1 MKNKALKTLTLT
13 TVAATALVTQQAY
26 ADEVVEAATSS
37 SSNAANVEV
46 SSSVTAEQ
54 VATAKATADT
64 AANQVAYQQ
73 DSLAS
78 AEAAAKTA
86 QTNLDQAEQTLTSA
100 QDLATHAT
108 EETIA
113 AAEKAIV
120 SAEQTVVES
129 QNQVTSAE
137 QTVVESQNQVTSA
150 EQATVI
156 AQEQV
161 DKAQAEANKAKTDAD
176 LAKSQA
182 DTSKAELEALQNSQE
197 GQAISQAQAE
207 LKTAQE
213 AVVNKTTAVTT
224 AEQNLEQAQAT
235 DTKLET
241 DRASANAV
249 LAEQTQKVKA
259 AQSLVTEKEVDLETA
274 KQNLVV
280 ANEKVEAVKPKATY
294 KFSINLP
301 DYLRD
306 AYVNLVK
313 TNFSKDS
320 IDAATQAEKRYYGDI
335 RTFDERDKLSYATI
349 ESTDPTLYD
358 VENLDKEQLLLL
370 NQFAIDY
377 TNAYRQ
383 ALGIDKKIVGNEWLI
398 EVADV
403 RARLYEEKYPEGFY
417 GHDWEIIAAANDEVL
432 GEGSPMGSNSEI
444 LAYPNISSSGGLY
457 EQNTNYYT
465 MSEILHVI
473 AQGIN
478 GFMLND
484 SGSSYGHFAQLM
496 TFEAMGFDLYYTY
509 DYFEEYQSGVGNF
522 VVVGAGTAT
531 DHFEYM
537 DRYNDWDI
545 LEETDSEITLG
556 DPKTK
561 FINHEG
567 EVAYRRTIRSSKKNY
582 KAHDRFVERNISS
595 QDYSAY
601 ESALKDQN
609 AAQSSYNNVQAE
621 FERAAKELEKAQND
635 LSSAQ
640 STYNVLVNTA
650 LQTPEAKKALELA
663 QTNLASAQEVLVT
676 AQNQWQEAEAK
687 AMALATEIAKAQA
700 DYDNLLA
707 TATTLKAQADARKA
721 EVATAQ
727 SVLTQAQNKLTE
739 ARQAVEKAEQEVAS
753 AKTNLSTLKEA
764 QVTLAKAQAAYAVAQ
779 KNAQVANQSL
789 SETRAKLADLKLVYE
804 KAYAEY
810 LDLKKLYDLQTMVIP
825 QPTVDSDNSKENL
838 GQGGS
843 SQNNVKTSS
852 NAKVKL
858 ATNKDLSKTA
868 LNEISIAAATT
879 EHKFAKVQTLPTTGE
894 KETSLLSLL
903 GLTALATG
911 LGLAAR
917 RRQNG

>member
-26 ADEVVEAATSS
+26 ADEVVEATISS
-37 SSNAANVEV
+37 SSDTANVEV

-73 DSLAS
+73 DSLVS
-78 AEAAAKTA
+78 AEAAAKIA

-100 QDLATHAT
+100 QDLATNAT

-129 QNQVTSAE
+129 QS
-137 QTVVESQNQVTSA
+137 QVTSA

-161 DKAQAEANKAKTDAD
+161 DKAQAEANKAKTGAD

-207 LKTAQE
+207 LKTAQA

-259 AQSLVTEKEVDLETA
+259 AQALVTEKELDLETA
-274 KQNLVV
+274 KQNLVA
-280 ANEKVEAVKPKATY
+280 ANEKVETVKPKATY

-358 VENLDKEQLLLL
+358 VENLGREQLLLL

-473 AQGIN
+473 ARGIN

-561 FINHEG
+561 FINLEG

-621 FERAAKELEKAQND
+621 YERAAKELVKAQND
-635 LSSAQ
+635 FSSAQ

-650 LQTPEAKKALELA
+650 LQTPEAKKALKLA
-663 QTNLASAQEVLVT
+663 QTDLASAQEVLLT
-676 AQNQWQEAEAK
+676 AQNQWQAAEAK
-687 AMALATEIAKAQA
+687 AMVLATEIAKAQA
-700 DYDNLLA
+700 DYDNLLV

-727 SVLTQAQNKLTE
+727 SVLTQAQNKLTA

-753 AKTNLSTLKEA
+753 AKTNLSMLKEA

-779 KNAQVANQSL
+779 KNALVANQSL

-810 LDLKKLYDLQTMVIP
+810 LDLKKLYDLQTMIIP

-838 GQGGS
+838 GQGDS
-843 SQNNVKTSS
+843 SQNNVKISS

-858 ATNKDLSKTA
+858 TTNKVLSKTA
-868 LNEISIAAATT
+868 LNEISISATTT
-879 EHKFAKVQTLPTTGE
+879 EHKFAEVQTLPTTGE

-911 LGLAAR
+911 LALAAR

>member
-26 ADEVVEAATSS
+26 ADEVVEVATSS
-37 SSNAANVEV
+37 SSNTANVEA

-54 VATAKATADT
+54 VAAAKATADA
-64 AANQVAYQQ
+64 AANPVAYQQ
-73 DSLAS
+73 DSLVS

-86 QTNLDQAEQTLTSA
+86 QTNLDQAEQVLTSA
-100 QDLATHAT
+100 QDLATNAT

-120 SAEQTVVES
+120 SAEQTVVE
-129 QNQVTSAE
+129 A
-137 QTVVESQNQVTSA
+137 QNQVTSA
-150 EQATVI
+150 EQATAI

-197 GQAISQAQAE
+197 GRAISQVQAE

-224 AEQNLEQAQAT
+224 AKQNLEQAQAA

-249 LAEQTQKVKA
+249 LAEQKQKVKT
-259 AQSLVTEKEVDLETA
+259 AQALVTEKEVDLETA

-306 AYVNLVK
+306 AYANLVK
-313 TNFSKDS
+313 TDFSKDS
-320 IDAATQAEKRYYGDI
+320 IDAAIQAEKRYYGDV
-335 RTFDERDKLSYATI
+335 RSFDERDKLSYATI

-358 VENLDKEQLLLL
+358 VENLDIEQLLLL

-383 ALGIDKKIVGNEWLI
+383 VLGIDKKIVGNEWLI
-398 EVADV
+398 HVADV

-417 GHDWEIIAAANDEVL
+417 GHDREIIAAANDEVF
-432 GEGSPMGSNSEI
+432 GEGSSMASNSSEI

-457 EQNTNYYT
+457 EQNTKYYT

-478 GFMLND
+478 SFMLND
-484 SGSSYGHFAQLM
+484 SGSAYGHFAQLM
-496 TFEAMGFDLYYTY
+496 TFEAMGFDLCFTY
-509 DYFEEYQSGVGNF
+509 DYFEEYRSGVGNF
-522 VVVGAGTAT
+522 VVVGAGKRTT
-531 DHFEYM
+531 EEYK
-537 DRYNDWDI
+537 NWDI
-545 LEETDSEITLG
+545 FEETDSEITLG

-561 FINHEG
+561 YIGLEG
-567 EVAYRRTIRSSKKNY
+567 EVLYGWSVNLSKKSYEIYN
-582 KAHDRFVERNISS
+582 RLVERNISS

-621 FERAAKELEKAQND
+621 YEKVAKELAKAQND

-663 QTNLASAQEVLVT
+663 QTDLASAQEVLVT
-676 AQNQWQEAEAK
+676 AQNQWQAAEVKAK
-687 AMALATEIAKAQA
+687 ALTTEIAKAQA
-700 DYDNLLA
+700 DYDKLLA
-707 TATTLKAQADARKA
+707 TATTLKAQADDRKA

-739 ARQAVEKAEQEVAS
+739 ARQAVERAEQGVAL

-779 KNAQVANQSL
+779 KNAQAANQSL

-810 LDLKKLYDLQTMVIP
+810 LDLKKLYDLQTMVTP

-838 GQGGS
+838 GQGDS
-843 SQNNVKTSS
+843 SQNDVKTSS
-852 NAKVKL
+852 NTKVKLATNKL

>member
-26 ADEVVEAATSS
+26 ADEVVEVATSS
-37 SSNAANVEV
+37 SSNTANVEA

-54 VATAKATADT
+54 VAAAKATADA
-64 AANQVAYQQ
+64 AANPVAYQQ
-73 DSLAS
+73 DSLVS

-86 QTNLDQAEQTLTSA
+86 QTNLDQAEQALTSA
-100 QDLATHAT
+100 QDLATNAT

-120 SAEQTVVES
+120 SAEQTVVE
-129 QNQVTSAE
+129 A
-137 QTVVESQNQVTSA
+137 QNQVTSA
-150 EQATVI
+150 EQATAI

-197 GQAISQAQAE
+197 GRAISQVQAE

-224 AEQNLEQAQAT
+224 AKQNLEQAQAA

-249 LAEQTQKVKA
+249 LAEQKQKVKT
-259 AQSLVTEKEVDLETA
+259 AQALVTEKEVDLETA

-313 TNFSKDS
+313 TDFSKDS
-320 IDAATQAEKRYYGDI
+320 IDAATQAEKRYYGDV
-335 RTFDERDKLSYATI
+335 RSFDERDKLSYATI

-358 VENLDKEQLLLL
+358 VENLDIEQLLLL

-383 ALGIDKKIVGNEWLI
+383 ALGIDKKIVGNELLI

-417 GHDWEIIAAANDEVL
+417 GHDGEIIAAANDEVF

-444 LAYPNISSSGGLY
+444 LAFPNISSSGGLY

-484 SGSSYGHFAQLM
+484 SGSAYGHFAQLM
-496 TFEAMGFDLYYTY
+496 TYEAMGFDLYYTY

-522 VVVGAGTAT
+522 VVVGAGKRTI
-531 DHFEYM
+531 DSMQKEYK
-537 DRYNDWDI
+537 NWDI
-545 LEETDSEITLG
+545 FEETDSEITLG

-561 FINHEG
+561 YIGLEG
-567 EVAYRRTIRSSKKNY
+567 EVLYGWSVTLPKKSYEIYN
-582 KAHDRFVERNISS
+582 RLVERNISS

-621 FERAAKELEKAQND
+621 YEKAAKELAKAQND

-650 LQTPEAKKALELA
+650 LKTPEAKKALELA
-663 QTNLASAQEVLVT
+663 QTDLASAQEVLVT
-676 AQNQWQEAEAK
+676 AQNQWQAAEVKAK
-687 AMALATEIAKAQA
+687 ALATKIAKAQA

-707 TATTLKAQADARKA
+707 TATTLKAQADDRKA

-739 ARQAVEKAEQEVAS
+739 ARQAVERAEQGVAL
-753 AKTNLSTLKEA
+753 AKTNLSMLKEA

-779 KNAQVANQSL
+779 KNAQAANQSL

-804 KAYAEY
+804 KAYTEY

-838 GQGGS
+838 GQGDS

-852 NAKVKL
+852 NAEVKL
-858 ATNKDLSKTA
+858 ATNKELSKTA

>member
-26 ADEVVEAATSS
+26 ADEVVEVATSS
-37 SSNAANVEV
+37 SSNTANVEV

-54 VATAKATADT
+54 VAAAKAAADA

-73 DSLAS
+73 DSLVS

-120 SAEQTVVES
+120 
-129 QNQVTSAE
+129 SAE

-224 AEQNLEQAQAT
+224 AEQNLEQAQAA

-259 AQSLVTEKEVDLETA
+259 AQALVREKEVDLETA

-417 GHDWEIIAAANDEVL
+417 GHDWEIIAAANDEVF
-432 GEGSPMGSNSEI
+432 GEGSRVASDSEI
-444 LAYPNISSSGGLY
+444 LAYPNISSSGGSY

-473 AQGIN
+473 ARGIDS
-478 GFMLND
+478 FMLND
-484 SGSSYGHFAQLM
+484 SGSAYGHFIQLM
-496 TFEAMGFDLYYTY
+496 TYEVMGFDVYYH
-509 DYFEEYQSGVGNF
+509 SGSGKF
-522 VVVGAGTAT
+522 RVVGAGKRTT
-531 DHFEYM
+531 NSMQQEYK
-537 DRYNDWDI
+537 NWDI

-561 FINHEG
+561 YIGLEG
-567 EVAYRRTIRSSKKNY
+567 EVLYGWSVNLSKNNY
-582 KAHDRFVERNISS
+582 KVYDRFVERNISS

-609 AAQSSYNNVQAE
+609 VAQSSYNNVQAE
-621 FERAAKELEKAQND
+621 FERAAKELAKAQND

-640 STYNVLVNTA
+640 STYNVLVNTT

-663 QTNLASAQEVLVT
+663 QTDLASAQEVLVT

-764 QVTLAKAQAAYAVAQ
+764 QVTLAKAQVAHAVAQ

-810 LDLKKLYDLQTMVIP
+810 LDLKKLYDLQTMIIP

-838 GQGGS
+838 GQGDS

-858 ATNKDLSKTA
+858 ATNKVLSKTA
-868 LNEISIAAATT
+868 LNELSIAATTT
-879 EHKFAKVQTLPTTGE
+879 EHKLAKVQTLPTTGE

-911 LGLAAR
+911 LALAAR

>member
-26 ADEVVEAATSS
+26 ADEVVEVATSS
-37 SSNAANVEV
+37 SSNTANVEV

-54 VATAKATADT
+54 VAAAKAAADA
-64 AANQVAYQQ
+64 AANPVAYQQ
-73 DSLAS
+73 DSLVS

-86 QTNLDQAEQTLTSA
+86 QTNLDQAEQALTSA
-100 QDLATHAT
+100 QDLATNAT

-120 SAEQTVVES
+120 SAEQTVVE
-129 QNQVTSAE
+129 A
-137 QTVVESQNQVTSA
+137 QNQVTSA
-150 EQATVI
+150 EQATAI

-197 GQAISQAQAE
+197 GRAISQAQAD
-207 LKTAQE
+207 LKAAQE
-213 AVVNKTTAVTT
+213 DVANKTTAVTT
-224 AEQNLEQAQAT
+224 AKQNLEQAQAA

-249 LAEQTQKVKA
+249 LAEQKPKVKA
-259 AQSLVTEKEVDLETA
+259 AQDLVTEKEVDLDTA

-417 GHDWEIIAAANDEVL
+417 GHDWEIIAAANDEVF
-432 GEGSPMGSNSEI
+432 GEGSRVASDSEI
-444 LAYPNISSSGGLY
+444 LAYPNISSSGGSY

-473 AQGIN
+473 ARGIN
-478 GFMLND
+478 SFMLDD
-484 SGSSYGHFAQLM
+484 SESAYGHFAQLM

-509 DYFEEYQSGVGNF
+509 DYFEEYQSGVGEF
-522 VVVGAGTAT
+522 VVVGAGKRTINSMQQ
-531 DHFEYM
+531 EYK
-537 DRYNDWDI
+537 NWDI
-545 LEETDSEITLG
+545 IEETDSEITLG

-561 FINHEG
+561 YIGLEG
-567 EVAYRRTIRSSKKNY
+567 EVLYGWSVNLPKKSY
-582 KAHDRFVERNISS
+582 KAYDRFVET

-621 FERAAKELEKAQND
+621 YERAAKELAKAQND

-650 LQTPEAKKALELA
+650 LQTPEAKKALKLA
-663 QTNLASAQEVLVT
+663 QTDLASAQEVLVT
-676 AQNQWQEAEAK
+676 AQNQWQAVEVK

-707 TATTLKAQADARKA
+707 RTTTLKAQADARKA

-764 QVTLAKAQAAYAVAQ
+764 QVTLAKAQAAHAVAQ

-810 LDLKKLYDLQTMVIP
+810 LDLKKLYDLQTMIIP
-825 QPTVDSDNSKENL
+825 QPTVDSENSKENL
-838 GQGGS
+838 GQGDS

-858 ATNKDLSKTA
+858 ATNKVLSKTA

-879 EHKFAKVQTLPTTGE
+879 EHKFAEVQTLPTTGE

-911 LGLAAR
+911 LALAAR

>member
-26 ADEVVEAATSS
+26 ADEVVEVATSS
-37 SSNAANVEV
+37 SSNTANVEV

-54 VATAKATADT
+54 VAAAKAAADA

-73 DSLAS
+73 DSLVS

-120 SAEQTVVES
+120 
-129 QNQVTSAE
+129 SAE

-224 AEQNLEQAQAT
+224 AEQNLEQAQAA

-259 AQSLVTEKEVDLETA
+259 AQALVTEKEVDLETA

-358 VENLDKEQLLLL
+358 VENLGREQLLLL

-383 ALGIDKKIVGNEWLI
+383 ALGIDKKIVGNELLI

-417 GHDWEIIAAANDEVL
+417 GHDGEIIAAANDEVF

-444 LAYPNISSSGGLY
+444 LAFPNISSSGGLY

-484 SGSSYGHFAQLM
+484 SGSAYGHFAQLM

-522 VVVGAGTAT
+522 VVVGAGTAA
-531 DHFEYM
+531 DHFEYT

-561 FINHEG
+561 YINIEG
-567 EVAYRRTIRSSKKNY
+567 EVAYRRMIRSSKKNY

-609 AAQSSYNNVQAE
+609 VAQSSYNNVQAE
-621 FERAAKELEKAQND
+621 YERAAKELAKAQND

-663 QTNLASAQEVLVT
+663 QTDLASAQEVLVT
-676 AQNQWQEAEAK
+676 AQNQWQAAEVKAK
-687 AMALATEIAKAQA
+687 ALAIKIAKAQA
-700 DYDNLLA
+700 DYDKLLA
-707 TATTLKAQADARKA
+707 TATTLKAQADDRKA

-739 ARQAVEKAEQEVAS
+739 ARQAVERAEQGVVS

-779 KNAQVANQSL
+779 KNAQAANQSL

-810 LDLKKLYDLQTMVIP
+810 LDLKKLYDLQTMVTP

-838 GQGGS
+838 EQGDS

>member
-26 ADEVVEAATSS
+26 ADEVVEVATSS
-37 SSNAANVEV
+37 SSNTANVEV

-54 VATAKATADT
+54 VAAAKAAADA
-64 AANQVAYQQ
+64 AANPVAYQQ
-73 DSLAS
+73 DSLVS

-86 QTNLDQAEQTLTSA
+86 QTNLDQAEQALTSA
-100 QDLATHAT
+100 QDLATNAT

-120 SAEQTVVES
+120 SAEQTVVE
-129 QNQVTSAE
+129 A
-137 QTVVESQNQVTSA
+137 QNQVTSA
-150 EQATVI
+150 EQATAI

-197 GQAISQAQAE
+197 GRAISQAQAE

-213 AVVNKTTAVTT
+213 DVANKTTAVTT
-224 AEQNLEQAQAT
+224 AKQNLEQAQAA

-249 LAEQTQKVKA
+249 LAEQKPKVKA
-259 AQSLVTEKEVDLETA
+259 AQDLVTEKEVDLETA

-306 AYVNLVK
+306 AYANLVK
-313 TNFSKDS
+313 TDFSKDS
-320 IDAATQAEKRYYGDI
+320 IDAAIQAEKRYYGDI
-335 RTFDERDKLSYATI
+335 KAVDEIDKLSYATI

-358 VENLDKEQLLLL
+358 VENLDIEQLLLL

-383 ALGIDKKIVGNEWLI
+383 VLGIDKKIVGNEWLI
-398 EVADV
+398 QVADV

-417 GHDWEIIAAANDEVL
+417 GHDLEIIGAANDEVF
-432 GEGSPMGSNSEI
+432 GEASSMASNHEI
-444 LAYPNISSSGGLY
+444 LAYPKFSSSGGLY
-457 EQNTNYYT
+457 EQNTKYYT

-478 GFMLND
+478 SFMLND
-484 SGSSYGHFAQLM
+484 SGSAYGHFGSLM
-496 TFEAMGFDLYYTY
+496 TYETMGFDLCFTY
-509 DYFEEYQSGVGNF
+509 GYFEEYQSGVGKF
-522 VVVGAGTAT
+522 VVVGAGKRTT
-531 DHFEYM
+531 EYM
-537 DRYNDWDI
+537 QQEYKNWDI
-545 LEETDSEITLG
+545 FEETDSEITLG

-561 FINHEG
+561 YIGLEG
-567 EVAYRRTIRSSKKNY
+567 EVLYGWSVTLPKKSYEIYN
-582 KAHDRFVERNISS
+582 RLVERNISS

-621 FERAAKELEKAQND
+621 YEKAAKELAKAQND

-640 STYNVLVNTA
+640 STYNELVNTA
-650 LQTPEAKKALELA
+650 LKTPEAKKALELA
-663 QTNLASAQEVLVT
+663 QTDLASAQEVLVT
-676 AQNQWQEAEAK
+676 AQNQWQAAEVKAK
-687 AMALATEIAKAQA
+687 ALATKIAKAQA

-707 TATTLKAQADARKA
+707 TATTLKAQADDRKA
-721 EVATAQ
+721 EVATVQ

-739 ARQAVEKAEQEVAS
+739 ARQAVERAEQGVVS

-764 QVTLAKAQAAYAVAQ
+764 QVTLVKAQAAYAVAQ
-779 KNAQVANQSL
+779 KNAQAANQSL

-804 KAYAEY
+804 KAYTKY
-810 LDLKKLYDLQTMVIP
+810 LDLKKLYDLQTMVTPQPTVDSDNQTMVIP
-825 QPTVDSDNSKENL
+825 QPAVDSDNSKENL
-838 GQGGS
+838 GQGDS
-843 SQNNVKTSS
+843 SQNDVKTSS
-852 NAKVKL
+852 NTKVKL
-858 ATNKDLSKTA
+858 ATNKDLSKTD

-879 EHKFAKVQTLPTTGE
+879 EHKFAKEQTLPATGE
-894 KETSLLSLL
+894 NETSLLSLL

>member
-26 ADEVVEAATSS
+26 ADEVVEVATSS
-37 SSNAANVEV
+37 SSNTANVEV

-54 VATAKATADT
+54 VAAAKAAADA
-64 AANQVAYQQ
+64 AANPVAYQQ
-73 DSLAS
+73 DSLVS

-86 QTNLDQAEQTLTSA
+86 QTNLDQAEQALTSA
-100 QDLATHAT
+100 QDLATNAT

-120 SAEQTVVES
+120 SAEQTVVE
-129 QNQVTSAE
+129 A
-137 QTVVESQNQVTSA
+137 QNQVTSA
-150 EQATVI
+150 EQATAI

-197 GQAISQAQAE
+197 GRAISQAQAE

-213 AVVNKTTAVTT
+213 DVANKTTAVTT
-224 AEQNLEQAQAT
+224 AKQNLEQAQAA

-249 LAEQTQKVKA
+249 LAEQKPKVKA
-259 AQSLVTEKEVDLETA
+259 AQDLVTEKEVDLETA

-306 AYVNLVK
+306 AYANLVK
-313 TNFSKDS
+313 TDFSKDS
-320 IDAATQAEKRYYGDI
+320 IDAAIQAEKRYYGDI
-335 RTFDERDKLSYATI
+335 KAVDEIDKLSYATI

-358 VENLDKEQLLLL
+358 VENLDIEQLLLL

-383 ALGIDKKIVGNEWLI
+383 VLGIDKKIVGNEWLI
-398 EVADV
+398 QVADV

-417 GHDWEIIAAANDEVL
+417 GHDLEIIGAANDEVF
-432 GEGSPMGSNSEI
+432 GEASSMASNHEI
-444 LAYPNISSSGGLY
+444 LAYPKFSSSGGLY
-457 EQNTNYYT
+457 EQNTKYYT

-478 GFMLND
+478 SFMLND
-484 SGSSYGHFAQLM
+484 SGSAYGHFGSLM
-496 TFEAMGFDLYYTY
+496 TYETMGFDLCFTY
-509 DYFEEYQSGVGNF
+509 DYFEEYRSGVGNF
-522 VVVGAGTAT
+522 VVVGAGKRTT
-531 DHFEYM
+531 EEYK
-537 DRYNDWDI
+537 NWDI
-545 LEETDSEITLG
+545 FEETDSEITLG

-561 FINHEG
+561 YIGLEG
-567 EVAYRRTIRSSKKNY
+567 EVLYGWSVNLSKKSYEIYN
-582 KAHDRFVERNISS
+582 RLVERNISS

-621 FERAAKELEKAQND
+621 YEKVAKELAKAQND

-663 QTNLASAQEVLVT
+663 QTDLASAQEVLVT
-676 AQNQWQEAEAK
+676 AQNQWQAAEVKAK
-687 AMALATEIAKAQA
+687 ALTTEIAKAQA
-700 DYDNLLA
+700 DYDKLLA
-707 TATTLKAQADARKA
+707 TATTLKAQADDRKA

-739 ARQAVEKAEQEVAS
+739 ARQAVERAEQGVAL

-779 KNAQVANQSL
+779 KNAQAANQSL

-810 LDLKKLYDLQTMVIP
+810 LDLKKLYDLQTMVTP

-838 GQGGS
+838 EQGDS

-852 NAKVKL
+852 NAKVKLATNKL